1 MNRNRILKTDLG
13 NEIILRTRCSRC
25 NIDYFDKIKKNG
37 RKKEG
42 YNYLCEECKKDI
54 KKYLREHKLKMY

>member
-42 YNYLCEECKKDI
+42 YNYLCEECK
-54 KKYLREHKLKMY
+54 